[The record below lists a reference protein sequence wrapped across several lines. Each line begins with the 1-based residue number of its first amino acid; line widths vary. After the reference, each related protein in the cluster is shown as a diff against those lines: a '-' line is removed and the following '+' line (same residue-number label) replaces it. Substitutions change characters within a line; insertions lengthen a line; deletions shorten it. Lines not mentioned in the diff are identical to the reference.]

1 MLWVPYVSNAGSAI
15 VYDNVCPVPLAFLG
29 SRLHRLLQGRCA
41 VQLVCPSKPPLAL
54 PPLSRDI
61 RVRPNTPRVLKQNCV

>member
-29 SRLHRLLQGRCA
+29 SDSVGCCRDDVPFNSFAQ
-41 VQLVCPSKPPLAL
+41 VSPPLAL